1 MKRRYQPRMDYVRHC
16 ASIFEKLK
24 CRVTYKRN
32 GGIVVDPP
40 YDPEVEERNQRKKE
54 ARMLRRIEKLKE
66 GGCHAVSEALV
77 TRG

>member
-40 YDPEVEERNQRKKE
+40 YDAEREEAARKRKEERK
-54 ARMLRRIEKLKE
+54 LRQMAEM
-66 GGCHAVSEALV
+66 G
-77 TRG
+77 